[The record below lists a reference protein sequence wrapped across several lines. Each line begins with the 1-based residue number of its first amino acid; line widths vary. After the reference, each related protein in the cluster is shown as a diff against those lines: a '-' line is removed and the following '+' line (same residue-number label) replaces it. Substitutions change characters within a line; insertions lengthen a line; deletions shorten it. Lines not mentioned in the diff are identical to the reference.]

1 MLYDH
6 NDPAFIIRYARTL
19 IDKARESEDIGLRHT
34 LLTEASH
41 AITAA
46 ERLMKTRP
54 VVIVAEAAE

>member
-19 IDKARESEDIGLRHT
+19 IDKAREAEDIGLRHT

-46 ERLMKTRP
+46 ERMVKGGKP
-54 VVIVAEAAE
+54 VVILAEVA